1 MISFL
6 LKRIMFLF
14 LIFYI
19 PSVSSETQLNPKMQS
34 YSENKKIFKNEN
46 EKIGYALGV
55 SLGNYVNQSFEKQ
68 KKLGIQLD
76 KYSLLSGI
84 EDAISNDLKLS
95 NQEISEIL
103 EKLEKKLKNATKIQ
117 IENNEKE
124 NLIQGQLYMK
134 KFSDI
139 QGAHKT
145 QSGLMYIIEKP
156 GAGEEIKE
164 NTEITVHY
172 KGFFIN
178 GVEFDNSY
186 HRGKPVVFILKD
198 VILGWQEGLKY
209 IKKGGRIRL
218 VIPPSLGYGN
228 TALNGIPGNSTLV
241 FDIELIDVK
250 NN

>member
-6 LKRIMFLF
+6 IKRIMLLF
-14 LIFYI
+14 LTFYI
-19 PSVSSETQLNPKMQS
+19 SSAFSETQLNPKTQS
-34 YSENKKIFKNEN
+34 YLENKKVFINEN

-68 KKLGIQLD
+68 KQLGIQLD

-84 EDAISNDLKLS
+84 EDAISNNLKLS

-103 EKLEKKLKNATKIQ
+103 EKLETKLKNATKSQ
-117 IENNEKE
+117 IEKNEKE

-134 KFSDI
+134 KFSQI
-139 QGAHKT
+139 KGAHKT
-145 QSGLMYIIEKP
+145 QSGLMYIIDNP
-156 GAGEEIKE
+156 GRGEEITE
-164 NTEITVHY
+164 DTEITVHY
-172 KGFFIN
+172 KGFLVN

-186 HRGKPVVFILKD
+186 SRGKPVVFVLKD

-209 IKKGGRIRL
+209 IKKGGRIKL

-228 TALNGIPGNSTLV
+228 SRLNGIPGNSTLV

>member
-19 PSVSSETQLNPKMQS
+19 PSVFSETQLNPKMQS
-34 YSENKKIFKNEN
+34 YSENKKVFKNEN

-84 EDAISNDLKLS
+84 EDAISNNLKLS

-103 EKLEKKLKNATKIQ
+103 EKLENRLKHATKIQ
-117 IENNEKE
+117 IENNKKE

-139 QGAHKT
+139 QGSHKT
-145 QSGLMYIIEKP
+145 QSGLMYIIDKP
-156 GAGEEIKE
+156 GSGEEIKE

-172 KGFFIN
+172 KGFFVN

-186 HRGKPVVFILKD
+186 NRGKPVVFILKD

-209 IKKGGRIRL
+209 IRKGGG
-218 VIPPSLGYGN
+218 PPAPRG
-228 TALNGIPGNSTLV
+228 
-241 FDIELIDVK
+241 
-250 NN
+250 

>member
-6 LKRIMFLF
+6 IKRIIFLF

-19 PSVSSETQLNPKMQS
+19 PSSFSEEQSNSHMQS

-68 KKLGIQLD
+68 KQLGIQLD

-84 EDAISNDLKLS
+84 EDAISNNLKLS
-95 NQEISEIL
+95 NQEISKIL
-103 EKLEKKLKNATKIQ
+103 EKLEEKIKKATTIQ
-117 IENNEKE
+117 MEKNEKE

-134 KFSDI
+134 KFSKI
-139 QGAHKT
+139 KGAHKT
-145 QSGLMYIIEKP
+145 QSGLMYIIDNP
-156 GAGEEIKE
+156 GSGEEITE

-172 KGFFIN
+172 KGFLIN

-186 HRGKPVVFILKD
+186 NRGKPVVFVLKD

-209 IKKGGRIRL
+209 IKKGGKIRL
-218 VIPPSLGYGN
+218 VIPPSLGYGHSRF
-228 TALNGIPGNSTLV
+228 NGIPGNSTLI
-241 FDIELIDVK
+241 FDITLIDVK